1 MSASTAVMDG
11 NTAAAHIA
19 YRVNEVCAIF
29 PITPSSTM
37 AELADAWAARGI
49 KNIWGQVPIVQAMQS
64 EGGAAGA
71 VHGALQ
77 SGALT
82 TTFTASQGF
91 LLMLPNMY
99 KIAGELSCCVFHV
112 AARALATQA
121 LSIFGDHSDVMS
133 ARMTGFAML
142 AAASVQE
149 AHDLALVAQ
158 MATLEARVPVVF
170 FFDGFR
176 TSHEEN
182 KIAIIPDEQI
192 RAAIDD
198 DLVRAHR
205 ARALTPE
212 RPVLRGTA
220 HNPDTFFQAREA
232 ANPYYAR
239 VPEIVQRAMDRVAA
253 LTGRPYRLFRYTGHP
268 EAERVLIVIGSA
280 FEVLDETAAWLNA
293 HGEKV
298 GVVHV
303 ALYRPW
309 DAERFRAVLP
319 STVKKIAVLDRT
331 KEVGAPG
338 EPLYLDVL
346 TTFAE
351 ALAAGRIKAM
361 PVIVGGRYGLSSKD
375 FDPGMAKAVFDEL
388 KKPQPK
394 HGFTVGINDDVSHTS
409 LTVDAHFDIEPPEVV
424 RALFFGLGAD
434 GTVGANKNST
444 KILASDPN
452 RHAQGY
458 FVYDS
463 KKSGSYTISHLRFGP
478 KPIRAPYLLKSA
490 SFVGIHKFDFLH
502 KLDTLAAAA
511 PGATVLINSPYAP
524 DKVWNELPREA
535 QQQIIDKQLKLHV
548 IDASSVASGLGL
560 GSRVNTILQT
570 CFFALSGVM
579 ARDKAIEAI
588 KRETERSYSRK
599 GKDIVQKNFA
609 AIDSA
614 LANLHEVDTTGRTVG
629 QRLRLTLV
637 PDSAPEFVRNV
648 IAPILALRGDTLPV
662 SAFPVDGTY
671 PTGTS
676 RYEKRNIADEV
687 PVWEPDL
694 CIQCGQC
701 AIVCPH
707 SVIRAKFYDESR
719 LAGAPSAFKAVPINA
734 RGYPDS
740 RFTLQ
745 VYVEDC
751 TGCGVCVENCPAHS
765 PTDVAVKAINMRD
778 RLQHL
783 EAGRESIG
791 FFETLP
797 WADRT
802 RVNFANVRGIQF
814 LEPLFEFS
822 GACAGCGETPYLK
835 LLSQLFGDRLQIAN
849 ATGCS
854 SIYGANLPTTPWSP
868 NAEGRGPAWS
878 NSLFEDNA
886 EFGLGYR
893 LAIDAQTGQARALA
907 QKLAPRIGED
917 LVTAVL
923 QAPQVTESDFRVQR
937 QRVAA
942 LKTALA
948 GATDADAVNL
958 LALADFLVRR
968 SVWIIGGDGWAYDID
983 YGGLDHVIATGKD
996 VNVLVLDTEVYS
1008 NTGGQASKA
1017 TPLGASAKFAAA
1029 GKTTP
1034 RKDLAMMAIAYGNV
1048 YVAQIAMGANN
1059 EQALVAM
1066 REAEAYSGPSLI
1078 LAYSQ
1083 CIAHGIDMR
1092 HGMKQAARAVASGY
1106 WPLFRYDPT
1115 MRGRN
1120 MNPFR
1125 LDSPRPRIPL
1135 EEYRYNEVRFKS
1147 LAQTHPD
1154 AAKRMLEQAQ
1164 RRASTS
1170 ATGCTRTWPHA
1181 TAAASIHSGRT
1192 CHRESRH
1199 SLPRLAARAPDCRRR
1214 VSAHRH
1220 SRRHAASGRCRR
1232 GGGRDGLALRGADS
1246 RRGHGLCPL
1255 HGARI
1260 AQSAGGGHV
1269 FSRARRLQRRG
1280 VRPSRDTPSRGGS
1293 PRDPGDRQPQR
1304 HDDGRL
1310 DRTRARPRAGR
1321 GRGARA
1327 QCLLA
1332 AGRSGRQRCRDG
1344 APVSRHHPPGQID
1357 RAHSDCRQACA
1368 VLHFDVAHGG
1378 RTGQGRRRRPGALQ
1392 PLLRA

>member
-1 MSASTAVMDG
+1 MDG

-19 YRVNEVCAIF
+19 YRVNDVCAIF

-37 AELADAWAARGI
+37 AELADAWAAQGI
-49 KNIWGQVPIVQAMQS
+49 KNIWGQVPAIQQMQS

-99 KIAGELSCCVFHV
+99 KIAGELTPCVFHV
-112 AARALATQA
+112 AARAIATQA

-133 ARMTGFAML
+133 ARMVGFAML
-142 AAASVQE
+142 AASSVQE

-158 MATLEARVPVVF
+158 AATLEARVPILF

-182 KIAIIPDEQI
+182 KISVIPDDQI

-198 DLVRAHR
+198 ELVRAHR

-212 RPVLRGTA
+212 RPVIRGTT
-220 HNPDTFFQAREA
+220 HNPDTFFQARES

-239 VPEIVQRAMDRVAA
+239 APEIVQRAMDRVGS
-253 LTGRPYRLFRYTGHP
+253 LIGRKYSLFRYVGHP
-268 EAERVLIVIGSA
+268 EAERVVVVIGSA

-309 DAERFRAVLP
+309 DAERFRAALP
-319 STVKKIAVLDRT
+319 PTVTRIAVLDRT
-331 KEVGAPG
+331 KEVGGPG

-351 ALAAGRIKAM
+351 ALSAGRISSM
-361 PVIVGGRYGLSSKD
+361 PLIVGGRYGLSSKD
-375 FDPGMAKAVFDEL
+375 FDPAMARAVLDEL
-388 KKPQPK
+388 KKPEPK
-394 HGFTVGINDDVSHTS
+394 RGFTVGINDDVSHTS
-409 LTVDAHFDIEPPEVV
+409 LSVEASFDIEPPDVV
-424 RALFFGLGAD
+424 RGLFYGLGAD

-444 KILASDPN
+444 KILASAPD
-452 RHAQGY
+452 RYAQGY

-463 KKSGSYTISHLRFGP
+463 KKSGSYTISPLRFGP
-478 KPIRAPYLLKSA
+478 RPIRAPYLLKSA
-490 SFVGIHKFDFLH
+490 NFIGIHKFDFLY
-502 KLDTLAAAA
+502 KLDVLAPAS
-511 PGATVLINSPYAP
+511 PGATVLINSPYGP
-524 DKVWNELPREA
+524 ENVWNEIPREA
-535 QQQIIDKQLKLHV
+535 QQQIVDKKLKVHV
-548 IDASSVASGLGL
+548 IDASRVASGLGL

-579 ARDKAIEAI
+579 PRDEAITAIKTATEKTYAKKGKAIVE
-588 KRETERSYSRK
+588 
-599 GKDIVQKNFA
+599 KNFA
-609 AIDSA
+609 AIDNA
-614 LANLHEVDTTGRTVG
+614 VANLHEVRVPAKPSGARRRLTVIPDTAPHFVRTV
-629 QRLRLTLV
+629 T
-637 PDSAPEFVRNV
+637 
-648 IAPILALRGDTLPV
+648 APILAQRGDDLPV

-671 PTGTS
+671 PTGTTK
-676 RYEKRNIADEV
+676 YEKRNIADEV
-687 PVWEPDL
+687 PVWDPEL

-707 SVIRAKFYDESR
+707 SVIRAKYYDEGR
-719 LAGAPSAFKAVPINA
+719 LAGAPSAFKAAPINA

-765 PTDVAVKAINMRD
+765 PSDVAVRAINMKD
-778 RLQHL
+778 RLAHL
-783 EAGRESIG
+783 EAERESVR

-802 RVNFANVRGIQF
+802 RVNFANVRGVQF

-822 GACAGCGETPYLK
+822 SACAGCGETPYLK

-854 SIYGANLPTTPWSP
+854 SIYGGNLPTTPWTA
-868 NAEGRGPAWS
+868 NADGRGPAWA

-893 LAIDAQTGQARALA
+893 LAIDSQIEQARALVK
-907 QKLAPRIGED
+907 KLAARLGDD
-917 LVTAVL
+917 LVTAIL
-923 QAPQVTESDFRVQR
+923 DAPQESESDFRVQR
-937 QRVAA
+937 ERVEAV
-942 LKTALA
+942 KGKLA
-948 GATDADAVNL
+948 GATDPDAANL

-968 SVWIIGGDGWAYDID
+968 SVWIVGGDGWAYDID
-983 YGGLDHVIATGKD
+983 SGGLDHVLATGKN
-996 VNVLVLDTEVYS
+996 VNILVLDTEVYS

-1017 TPLGASAKFAAA
+1017 TPLGASAKFATA

-1034 RKDLAMMAIAYGNV
+1034 RKDLALMAIAYGSV

-1066 REAEAYSGPSLI
+1066 REAESYSGTSLI

-1083 CIAHGIDMR
+1083 CIAHGTDMR

-1106 WPLFRYDPT
+1106 WPLFRFDPT
-1115 MRGRN
+1115 MRRRG

-1135 EEYRYNEVRFKS
+1135 EEYRYNEVRFKVLS
-1147 LAQTHPD
+1147 QTNPD
-1154 AAKRMLEQAQ
+1154 AAKRMLEASQ
-1164 RRASTS
+1164 RGLEERYQVYEDLAS
-1170 ATGCTRTWPHA
+1170 
-1181 TAAASIHSGRT
+1181 
-1192 CHRESRH
+1192 
-1199 SLPRLAARAPDCRRR
+1199 
-1214 VSAHRH
+1214 
-1220 SRRHAASGRCRR
+1220 
-1232 GGGRDGLALRGADS
+1232 RDGS
-1246 RRGHGLCPL
+1246 R
-1255 HGARI
+1255 
-1260 AQSAGGGHV
+1260 
-1269 FSRARRLQRRG
+1269 F
-1280 VRPSRDTPSRGGS
+1280 
-1293 PRDPGDRQPQR
+1293 
-1304 HDDGRL
+1304 
-1310 DRTRARPRAGR
+1310 
-1321 GRGARA
+1321 
-1327 QCLLA
+1327 
-1332 AGRSGRQRCRDG
+1332 
-1344 APVSRHHPPGQID
+1344 HP
-1357 RAHSDCRQACA
+1357 A
-1368 VLHFDVAHGG
+1368 
-1378 RTGQGRRRRPGALQ
+1378 
-1392 PLLRA
+1392 